1 MSVTK
6 PGRRR
11 TRSVGRPA
19 ENKVGER
26 SLVIATIE
34 LLKTTHPARLNRL
47 EIARAANVDPALIR
61 YYFGDMERLLAQ
73 TAFEITEEIIASMN
87 RRKAEYAQMS
97 PRAALEDFVRGFFE
111 SVTRF
116 PNYHQ
121 MILQQIFYGGSK
133 QARAMRKRLQVA
145 GQESLRDVI
154 GRGVAAGEFRDV
166 DTRFLEVA
174 LIGLSE
180 AMVTG
185 WALVEDLFPPTAGRA
200 NTTEAYETFICSM
213 ILAHVGRGAP
223 TAGKPARV
231 KKAPAR

>member
-11 TRSVGRPA
+11 TRGVGRPA
-19 ENKVGER
+19 EDTVGER
-26 SLVIATIE
+26 SIIVATIE

-73 TAFEITEEIIASMN
+73 TALEVTEEIIAAID
-87 RRKAEYAQMS
+87 RRKAEYAQLT
-97 PRAALEDFVRGFFE
+97 PPAALENFVRGFFE

-121 MILQQIFYGGSK
+121 MILQQIFHGASK

-145 GQESLRDVI
+145 GQETLRDII
-154 GRGVAAGEFRDV
+154 GRGVDSGEFRDV

-185 WALVEDLFPPTAGRA
+185 WALVEDLFPANTTRA
-200 NTTEAYETFICSM
+200 NTTEAYEAFVCSM
-213 ILAHVGRGAP
+213 VLAQVRKA
-223 TAGKPARV
+223 
-231 KKAPAR
+231 KKR